1 MSGTV
6 QALIVAV
13 LVTAC
18 VSYSSWRLMSA
29 GLRLRVLG
37 GLSRV
42 PGIGRAAWF
51 LAWQARVQSRL
62 AAGCATC
69 APQVTS
75 AASRKQT
82 PGVLR
87 RS

>member
-1 MSGTV
+1 MSAAL

-18 VSYSSWRLMSA
+18 AAYSSWRLMSA

-37 GLSRV
+37 RLSRL

-62 AAGCATC
+62 GAGCGSC
-69 APQVTS
+69 APQATS

-82 PGVLR
+82 PGALR

>member
-1 MSGTV
+1 MSGTL

-18 VSYSSWRLMSA
+18 ALYSSWRLMSA
-29 GLRLRVLG
+29 ALRLRALG
-37 GLSRV
+37 GLRRV
-42 PGIGRAAWF
+42 PGISRAAWF
-51 LAWQARVQSRL
+51 VAWQARAQSRL
-62 AAGCATC
+62 AAGCTSC
-69 APQVTS
+69 APQATS

-82 PGVLR
+82 PGALR